1 MPPGS
6 HLRLYPFT
14 LKKGPNIYGLIFG
27 ASHPRAVD
35 KFLSIAWRRN
45 QVNGEANFDIDN
57 DIREGQMDLFEEI
70 KLTKIES
77 FQAILKEQV
86 MNGSLKTNADVQDFA
101 YAEGHIPK
109 HASDHLKEMKSK
121 NLIKYDG
128 VSPLVTYDN
137 VYKEKKFINYIIL

>member
-1 MPPGS
+1 
-6 HLRLYPFT
+6 LYPFT